1 MEIKILKETG
11 TFAEDKDKARSIKQD
26 QIIPALNRE
35 EDVVLDFSGVDSAT
49 QSFMHALLSDVIR
62 QFGIGILQK
71 IYFKN
76 CNPVVKEIIK
86 IVTEYMQDPIGLN
99 GKK

>member
-1 MEIKILKETG
+1 MPLGQRIKRPKQSSAKNENINSCQKNLEITG
-11 TFAEDKDKARSIKQD
+11 
-26 QIIPALNRE
+26 IP
-35 EDVVLDFSGVDSAT
+35 G
-49 QSFMHALLSDVIR
+49 
-62 QFGIGILQK
+62 

>member
-26 QIIPALNRE
+26 QIIPALNRG

-62 QFGIGILQK
+62 QFGISTLQK